1 MKKLLSVICI
11 FALCV
16 SALAF
21 AGCGEEPAPEVD
33 ISEVAEVLTDDGVSY
48 AYAEVEKASATDLG
62 QLQTWYQE
70 YYKPMRDD
78 GDIVALIVRYSDDP
92 EHATFFTG
100 VNVYTMSPCDDDN
113 NCSMKEYE
121 KWYRTG
127 SHDGMLSEVTDE

>member
-11 FALCV
+11 FVLCV

-21 AGCGEEPAPEVD
+21 AGCGEEPVPEVD
-33 ISEVAEVLTDDGVSY
+33 ISEVAKIINEDGVSY

-78 GDIVALIVRYSDDP
+78 GDIMALIVRYSDDP
-92 EHATFFTG
+92 DHATFFTG

>member
-1 MKKLLSVICI
+1 MKKLLSVICV

-21 AGCGEEPAPEVD
+21 TGCGEEPAPEVD
-33 ISEVAEVLTDDGVSY
+33 ISEVAKIINENGVPY

-78 GDIVALIVRYSDDP
+78 GDIMALIVRYSDDP
-92 EHATFFTG
+92 DYATAFSG
-100 VNVYTMSPCDDDN
+100 KNVYTCTPCDKDN
-113 NCSMKEYE
+113 NWSMQEYE

>member
-33 ISEVAEVLTDDGVSY
+33 ISEVAKIINEDGVPY

-78 GDIVALIVRYSDDP
+78 GDIAALIVRYTDDP
-92 EHATFFTG
+92 DHATFFTG

>member
-11 FALCV
+11 FVLCV

-33 ISEVAEVLTDDGVSY
+33 ISEVAKIINEDGVSY

-92 EHATFFTG
+92 DHATFFTG

>member
-11 FALCV
+11 FVLCV

-33 ISEVAEVLTDDGVSY
+33 ISEVAKIINEDGVSY

-62 QLQTWYQE
+62 QLQTWYQK

-92 EHATFFTG
+92 DHATFFTG

>member
-1 MKKLLSVICI
+1 MRKLLTVMFIA
-11 FALCV
+11 ALCL

-33 ISEVAEVLTDDGVSY
+33 ISEVAKIQTDDGVSY
-48 AYAEVEKASATDLG
+48 AYAEVEKAAATDLG

-70 YYKPMRDD
+70 YYKPLRDD
-78 GDIVALIVRYSDDP
+78 GSIISLVVRYTDDP

-100 VNVYTMSPCDDDN
+100 VNVYTMSPCDDEN
-113 NCSMKEYE
+113 ICSMQEYE

>member
-33 ISEVAEVLTDDGVSY
+33 ISEVAKIINEDGVSY

-78 GDIVALIVRYSDDP
+78 GDIMALIVRYSDDP
-92 EHATFFTG
+92 DYATAFSG
-100 VNVYTMSPCDDDN
+100 KNVYTCTPCDKDN
-113 NCSMKEYE
+113 NWSMQEYE